1 LFIIFHWLP
10 SWVKCGNHDVDLTHP
25 VAFRRGL
32 FLSMSCGKCT
42 NTQLFFAMP
51 ANTDKNRLFV
61 QKLREDILLAAPGLA
76 AAEELFDALND
87 VVFCVKDR
95 QRRYLAANDA
105 FIRAVGLR
113 TRAELLGRTARE
125 VFPGQLAANYEQQ
138 DELVFSKGVTVRDR
152 LEMATR
158 RDGSIG
164 WFVSQKVPV
173 RDAAGRIVALA
184 GISKDLATPAAKG
197 EALSPVGEALDA
209 LHRDF
214 GGTVR
219 IGDLA
224 HKTGLSWSQFQRRV
238 SALTG
243 LTPRQLLTKARIEAA
258 AQSLRST
265 KASLGDIALDC
276 GFYDQAAF
284 SRQFRAFTGLSPGEY
299 RKALQSGAK

>member
-1 LFIIFHWLP
+1 MLG
-10 SWVKCGNHDVDLTHP
+10 GNEDHLIYRGL
-25 VAFRRGL
+25 FRRGL
-32 FLSMSCGKCT
+32 FPFLRCGKNT
-42 NTQLFFAMP
+42 NYGVFFPMP
-51 ANTDKNRLFV
+51 AHADKNRLSV
-61 QKLREDILLAAPGLA
+61 QKLREEILRAAPGLA
-76 AAEELFDALND
+76 AAEELFDALHD

-95 QRRYLAANDA
+95 QRRYVAANDA
-105 FIRAVGLR
+105 FIKAVGLR
-113 TRAELLGRTARE
+113 TRAEILGRTARQ
-125 VFPGQLAANYEQQ
+125 VFPVHLAANYEQQ

-173 RDAAGRIVALA
+173 RDAEGRIVALT
-184 GISKDLATPAAKG
+184 GISRDLATPAAKG

-214 GGTVR
+214 SGAVR

-224 HKTGLSWSQFQRRV
+224 QKTGLSWSQFQRRV
-238 SALTG
+238 SAMTG

-258 AQSLRST
+258 VEALRGT
-265 KASLGDIALDC
+265 DASLGDIAVDC

-299 RKALQSGAK
+299 RRAFRSTSLAGARPRSG